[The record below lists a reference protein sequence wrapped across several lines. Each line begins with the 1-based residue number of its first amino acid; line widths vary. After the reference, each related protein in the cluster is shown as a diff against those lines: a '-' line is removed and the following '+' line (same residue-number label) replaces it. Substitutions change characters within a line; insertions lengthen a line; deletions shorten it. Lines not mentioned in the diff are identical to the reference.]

1 MSNKFMEE
9 VKGYKE
15 WLLANKKGF
24 TVTVAGSVVVVS
36 IVGGVFGII
45 PLNNAKNTAQ
55 GNYQR
60 VLTRFN
66 EIKEEKYTLG
76 QKIEELETKVNDLEK
91 EKLGLQTQIQQ
102 AEQPAEEEEDTEE
115 AEEPEEVTEEQ
126 AEITPYIPTMEDEQ
140 ALISAQQYLDLG
152 FGFSRE
158 GMRQQLEY
166 EGFSDTAI
174 GYALDSLY

>member
-15 WLLANKKGF
+15 WIINNRKGF
-24 TVTVAGSVVVVS
+24 VISVAGTAVVVS
-36 IVGGVFGII
+36 VIGAGFGII

-91 EKLGLQTQIQQ
+91 EKLGLQAQL
-102 AEQPAEEEEDTEE
+102 EQPAEEEDTEE

-126 AEITPYIPTMEDEQ
+126 AEIAPYIPTMEDEQ

>member
-15 WLLANKKGF
+15 WIINNRKGF
-24 TVTVAGSVVVVS
+24 VISVAGTAVVVS
-36 IVGGVFGII
+36 VIGAGFGII

-66 EIKEEKYTLG
+66 EIKEEKYDLSL
-76 QKIEELETKVNDLEK
+76 KIEELEEKVNDLEK
-91 EKLGLQTQIQQ
+91 EKLGLQAQLQQ
-102 AEQPAEEEEDTEE
+102 GEEPEEEEDTKE

-126 AEITPYIPTMEDEQ
+126 AEIAPYVPTMEDEQ

>member
-1 MSNKFMEE
+1 MSNKFNLSNEL
-9 VKGYKE
+9 KGYKE
-15 WLLANKKGF
+15 WIINNRKGF

-36 IVGGVFGII
+36 IVGGVFGIV

-91 EKLGLQTQIQQ
+91 EKLGLQAQIQQ

-115 AEEPEEVTEEQ
+115 PEEVTEEQ
-126 AEITPYIPTMEDEQ
+126 AEIAPYVPTMEDEQ

-158 GMRQQLEY
+158 GMRQELEY

>member
-1 MSNKFMEE
+1 MQKNLIDKRLLTLYDKNIKYTGSILNKNTT
-9 VKGYKE
+9 YKE
-15 WLLANKKGF
+15 NDIIFFEGAILK
-24 TVTVAGSVVVVS
+24 VTVAGTTVVVTLVAGL
-36 IVGGVFGII
+36 VAV

-140 ALISAQQYLDLG
+140 A
-152 FGFSRE
+152 
-158 GMRQQLEY
+158 
-166 EGFSDTAI
+166 
-174 GYALDSLY
+174 

>member
-1 MSNKFMEE
+1 MSSNKVLDQ

-24 TVTVAGSVVVVS
+24 TVTVAGTTVVVTLVAGL
-36 IVGGVFGII
+36 VAV

-60 VLTRFN
+60 DLTRFN
-66 EIKEEKYTLG
+66 EIKEEKYDLSL
-76 QKIEELETKVNDLEK
+76 KIEELEEKVNDLEK
-91 EKLGLQTQIQQ
+91 EKYGLQAQIQQ
-102 AEQPAEEEEDTEE
+102 AEQPAEEEDT
-115 AEEPEEVTEEQ
+115 EEPEEVTEEQ
-126 AEITPYIPTMEDEQ
+126 AEIAPYVPTMEDEQ